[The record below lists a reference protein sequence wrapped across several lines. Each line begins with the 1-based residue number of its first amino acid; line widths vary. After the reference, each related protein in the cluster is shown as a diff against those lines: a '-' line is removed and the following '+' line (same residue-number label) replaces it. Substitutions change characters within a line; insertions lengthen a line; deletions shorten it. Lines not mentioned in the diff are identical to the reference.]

1 MTHNHD
7 LKSALQYA
15 LQAFNQNTLADAAI
29 ALFETLGY
37 KSEKRF
43 TLSPNN
49 GKQFRQ
55 EFDPQGRL
63 NSEKSLVN
71 TWTSVDVLFQITDD
85 EIREALGVQRS
96 RFASSKVDG
105 TLINSY
111 LFFAIGLQARE
122 RPYTRAD
129 LAAIA
134 REVNKLFPM
143 PVLILFR
150 HGETISIAILHRR
163 LNKHDESRDVLEKV
177 TLIKDIRIA
186 APHRAHVETLADLSL
201 AELAYNQ
208 PLTNFVDL
216 QRAWEKALDTTE
228 LNKRFYRE
236 VANWYFW
243 AISQI
248 QFPGNSGS
256 NQAEHK
262 AINAIRLITR
272 LIFVWFIKENGLV
285 PEELFEKRWFDEN
298 LNPNDP
304 KKSTYYKAILQNLF
318 FATLNT
324 EMGAGRAFRRE
335 NAKGQDPDYLMSNFY
350 RYKRYFKNPE
360 KALELFAGIP
370 FLNGGLFE
378 CLDKEIEK
386 GNVIRVDG
394 FSDRD
399 DNPLTVPDDL
409 FLMEQE
415 QEIDLNEI
423 YDTKNKKYKVRG
435 LIPIFN
441 SYKFTIEENT
451 PIEEEIALDPEL
463 LGKVFENL
471 LAAYNPE
478 TGTTARKQTGSFYTP
493 REIVNYMVD
502 EALVAYLE
510 SALIPSP
517 SPHGG
522 RASSPLPSG
531 EGRVREDLRDLLSYN
546 PTVPDFSDAEKF
558 RLIAAIDNIKV
569 LDPACGSGA
578 FPMGVLHKLVFLL
591 AKLDPKNEGWQRKQ
605 ISKANEIQDSV
616 AREAAVKSIE
626 EVFAENH
633 DDYGRKLYLIENC
646 IYGVDIQ
653 PIAVQIAKLRFFIS
667 LVVEQKTTPL
677 QLPPNSANL
686 GGEKPNRGIRP
697 LPNLETKFV
706 AANTLIGI
714 QKPKVETNLSFGDLL
729 YKGKQDELKEVR
741 RNHFSARTPATKRKY
756 RDLDKKLRGEI
767 SELLKKDGWGSE
779 IAQQL
784 AGWDP
789 YNQNAHADFF
799 DPEWMF
805 GIEGGFDVVIA
816 NPPYL
821 GEKGHKEIFRE
832 IAQSILGK
840 RFYQGKMDL
849 FYFFFHIALDFGKP
863 SSIIAFITT
872 NYYPTAMGGK
882 KLRKDFKE
890 RATFR
895 NLINFNEL
903 KIFESALGQHNM
915 VSIIEKGNNN
925 ISAKTCITQRQ
936 GVASSELLQ
945 TIVSGN
951 DTESEYHSVTQ
962 HNLYDGEECYI
973 RLGGTS
979 SDASEDPAQVILEK
993 IKKQGVRLDT
1003 ICLIKTGLDS
1013 AADYLSDTNAKK
1025 IKSLNG
1031 INIGDGIFVLR
1042 LDHDADVK
1050 LINSLSEKEKLLLK
1064 PFYKSSDIER
1074 YWVAKKPEKFIIY
1087 LNKES
1092 PDISKFP
1099 AIKTHLEKF
1108 KNILLDRREVVN
1120 GNIRFF
1126 ELHWPRNPEL
1136 FSGEKI
1142 LVPYRAN
1149 INTFGYST
1157 AEWFCRTDC
1166 YIIKSNQET
1175 IKLKYLLALLNS
1187 SLFYFWLSLK
1197 GKRKGEMLELLQK
1210 PLTEIFVKNITKD
1223 KQLPFINLV
1232 DQILAAKRADPA
1244 GGQADTS
1251 ALEGE
1256 IDQLV
1261 YQLYGLSED
1270 EIAIV
1275 EGK

>member
-272 LIFVWFIKENGLV
+272 LIFVWFIKEKGLV

-805 GIEGGFDVVIA
+805 GIEGGFDVVIG
-816 NPPYL
+816 NPPYISHDKIVDKLTLKEQYETYEPFADVYCYFIEKAIKLQNDNGILSFITSNSFLRAEYGSPIRKIIRRQNELLDIVNLEDAQVFESAIVNVVVLISSRKFNKAKCFIYNSPYTGSGDFVEFIKSKGFFYEQNVFDSKSWSLIEPEKVEIQQKIEKQGKTLEQLDAKIRL
-821 GEKGHKEIFRE
+821 GLATGNNDAFVIDEDKRKEFIRLNRKNSEIIKPILRGRDIFRYQYE
-832 IAQSILGK
+832 LPNLYILLTKNGVNVQKDYPDIYKYLDSFGTAFKNRGAQGQHWTNL
-840 RFYQGKMDL
+840 RATA
-849 FYFFFHIALDFGKP
+849 FFD
-863 SSIIAFITT
+863 
-872 NYYPTAMGGK
+872 
-882 KLRKDFKE
+882 DFKE
-890 RATFR
+890 
-895 NLINFNEL
+895 
-903 KIFESALGQHNM
+903 
-915 VSIIEKGNNN
+915 
-925 ISAKTCITQRQ
+925 
-936 GVASSELLQ
+936 
-945 TIVSGN
+945 
-951 DTESEYHSVTQ
+951 
-962 HNLYDGEECYI
+962 
-973 RLGGTS
+973 
-979 SDASEDPAQVILEK
+979 EK
-993 IKKQGVRLDT
+993 IVWIELTD
-1003 ICLIKTGLDS
+1003 
-1013 AADYLSDTNAKK
+1013 
-1025 IKSLNG
+1025 
-1031 INIGDGIFVLR
+1031 IGRFALCTD
-1042 LDHDADVK
+1042 
-1050 LINSLSEKEKLLLK
+1050 E
-1064 PFYKSSDIER
+1064 
-1074 YWVAKKPEKFIIY
+1074 IY
-1087 LNKES
+1087 LLNS
-1092 PDISKFP
+1092 AYF
-1099 AIKTHLEKF
+1099 
-1108 KNILLDRREVVN
+1108 LLPPPQVD
-1120 GNIRFF
+1120 
-1126 ELHWPRNPEL
+1126 
-1136 FSGEKI
+1136 
-1142 LVPYRAN
+1142 
-1149 INTFGYST
+1149 T
-1157 AEWFCRTDC
+1157 
-1166 YIIKSNQET
+1166 
-1175 IKLKYLLALLNS
+1175 KYLLGILNS
-1187 SLFYFWLSLK
+1187 RLIYFYLGLIAETSGMGTSRW
-1197 GKRKGEMLELLQK
+1197 
-1210 PLTEIFVKNITKD
+1210 INNYVKEFPIIEAASD
-1223 KQLPFINLV
+1223 KQKEVAKLV
-1232 DQILAAKRADPA
+1232 TKILAAKRAAPA
-1244 GGQADTS
+1244 GQANTS
-1251 ALEGE
+1251 KLERE
-1256 IDQLV
+1256 IDRLV